1 MNIFSRKDRTLYME
15 DVALSDIAAQTSTPF
30 YLYSARAVRENY
42 RAFVEA
48 SGARAVISYAVKAS
62 GNQAILRCLALEG
75 AGADIVSEG
84 EGRRALAA
92 GIPANKIFFSGAG
105 KTNDELRFALQH
117 QIAQIN
123 VESKGELD
131 RLAALAA
138 EMGCSA
144 RIALRVNPDIAA
156 GGHDKISTGRAV
168 DKFGIAFDDVPALY
182 RFVCESAALQPCG
195 LAMHI
200 GSQIMDL
207 DVFARAFARLGELT
221 LSLRQAGF
229 EVSQL
234 DLGGGLGIEGGQGG
248 CQNTGEKDLIAHI
261 HNYGALADKF
271 SQRLDCDIVLSP
283 GRALVG
289 AGGCLVASV
298 IEDKPAGGKNF
309 LIIDAAMNDFLRP
322 TLYEAHHQVE
332 PVIFSSG
339 QAQKLYQIVGAVCE
353 TGDIIARDIKLA
365 AQKPGALI
373 AIMQAGAYGAVLSSN
388 YNGRLLIPE
397 IIVDGDLFAVIRP
410 RLNYQQMIA
419 RDQIPHWFA
428 K

>member
-1 MNIFSRKDRTLYME
+1 MNIFSRKDHTLYME
-15 DVALSDIAAQTSTPF
+15 DVALSDIAAQIATPF
-30 YLYSARAVRENY
+30 YLYSARAVRQNY

-48 SGARAVISYAVKAS
+48 SGARAAISYAVKAN

-92 GIPANKIFFSGAG
+92 GIPADKIFFSGAG
-105 KTNDELRFALQH
+105 KTNDELRFALEH
-117 QIAQIN
+117 KIAQIN

-131 RLAALAA
+131 RLEALAA
-138 EMGCSA
+138 EMDSPA
-144 RIALRVNPDIAA
+144 PIALRVNPDIAA
-156 GGHDKISTGRAV
+156 GGHDKISTGRAG
-168 DKFGIAFDDVPALY
+168 DKFGIAFDDVLPLY
-182 RFVCESAALQPCG
+182 RQASESAALQPCG

-207 DVFARAFARLGELT
+207 DVFARAFKRLGELT

-229 EVSQL
+229 EISRL
-234 DLGGGLGIEGGQGG
+234 DLGGGLGIQEDR
-248 CQNTGEKDLIAHI
+248 QNAGDQDLIAHI

-332 PVIFSSG
+332 PIVFSDSS
-339 QAQKLYQIVGAVCE
+339 AQKLYQIVGAVCE
-353 TGDIIARDIKLA
+353 AGDIIARDIELA

-410 RLNYQQMIA
+410 RLDYQQMIA